1 MKASLTNYRQAPR
14 KVRLVAN
21 LIKGKSVEQA
31 LDILAV
37 ANKRASTPL
46 EGLLKSAIA
55 NAKALGMD
63 ALTLMVK
70 ECSVDSGMTM
80 KRHMPGS
87 RGRGFPIKKH
97 TSHVHIVL
105 GVKEIKAP
113 RKGKKTGTKVEA
125 KSEKKAKTKAIK
137 ETK

>member
-1 MKASLTNYRQAPR
+1 MKASLINYRQAPR

-55 NAKALGMD
+55 NSKVLGMD
-63 ALTLMVK
+63 ALNLVVK

-105 GVKEIKAP
+105 STKEIKAP
-113 RKGKKTGTKVEA
+113 RKGTKTGTKTEE
-125 KSEKKAKTKAIK
+125 KSEKKPKVSAKK